1 VLRWGWLVVR
11 LDRYIGIQVVFAIL
25 SVLGIIVGLALL
37 FAFIDELG
45 DVEGSYGLQEAAWYV
60 FLTLPRRVYE
70 MLPMAALIGCLI
82 GLGSLASSSEL
93 TIMRAAGV
101 SIGRIVWAVMKPMLV
116 LMLVGILIGEYLAPW
131 SENLA
136 QANRAMAQGG
146 GEAQS
151 ARRGLWHRQG
161 EEFVHI
167 NAVQPNGVLY
177 GVTRY
182 RFDDQ
187 RRLLSSSFAR
197 RALHQGDH
205 WQLTDVATTHFRE
218 RSTEVVKAASERWDV
233 ELNPQ
238 LLGTVVLEPEALSV
252 TGLWR
257 YIQYLAEQGLNNGQY
272 WLAFWTKVLQ
282 PLVTAAL
289 VLMAI
294 SFIFGPLRSV
304 TLGQRVFTGVLVGF
318 VFRIAQDLLGPSS
331 LVFGFS
337 PLFAV
342 LIPAAICALAGGWLL
357 RRAG

>member
-1 VLRWGWLVVR
+1 MVK
-11 LDRYIGIQVVFAIL
+11 LDRYIGAQVFVAIL
-25 SVLGIIVGLALL
+25 GVLGIIVGLALL

-45 DVEGSYGLQEAAWYV
+45 DVEGGYSLLDALWYV
-60 FLTLPRRVYE
+60 LLTAPRRLYE

-82 GLGSLASSSEL
+82 GLGSLASNSEL

-116 LMLVGILIGEYLAPW
+116 LMLAGVLIGEYLAPFT
-131 SENLA
+131 ENQA
-136 QANRAMAQGG
+136 QASRAMAQGG
-146 GEAQS
+146 GEAQT
-151 ARRGLWHRQG
+151 AKRGLWHRQG
-161 EEFVHI
+161 QEYVHI
-167 NAVQPNGVLY
+167 NAVQPNGVLF

-182 RFDDQ
+182 RFDEHK
-187 RRLLSSSFAR
+187 RMLSSSFAR
-197 RALHQGDH
+197 RAQYEGGY
-205 WQLTDVATTHFRE
+205 WQLEDVATTHFHE
-218 RSTEVVKAASERWDV
+218 RSSEVVRQERERWDV
-233 ELNPQ
+233 ELTPQ
-238 LLGTVVLEPEALSV
+238 LLGTVVLAPDALSI
-252 TGLWR
+252 TGLWN
-257 YIQYLAEQGLNNGQY
+257 YIHYLSEQGLNNSQY
-272 WLAFWTKVLQ
+272 WLSFWTKVLQ

-337 PLFAV
+337 PLLAV
-342 LIPAAICALAGGWLL
+342 LIPAGICALAGVWLL

>member
-1 VLRWGWLVVR
+1 MVK
-11 LDRYIGIQVVFAIL
+11 LDRYIGSSVFVSIL
-25 SVLGIIVGLALL
+25 GVLGVIVGLALL
-37 FAFIDELG
+37 FAFIDEMG
-45 DVEGSYGLQEAAWYV
+45 DVEGGYGLLDAAWYV
-60 FLTLPRRVYE
+60 VLTTPRRVYD

-82 GLGSLASSSEL
+82 GLGNLASNSEL

-101 SIGRIVWAVMKPMLV
+101 SVGRIVWAVMKPMLV
-116 LMLVGILIGEYLAPW
+116 LMMVGILIGEYLAPW

-136 QANRAMAQGG
+136 QASRSMAQGG

-151 ARRGLWHRQG
+151 AKRGVWHRQG
-161 EEFVHI
+161 NEFVHI
-167 NAVQPNGVLY
+167 NAVQPNGLLY

-182 RFDDQ
+182 QFDEQ
-187 RRLLSSSFAR
+187 RHLQSASFAK
-197 RALHQGDH
+197 RAQYQGDH
-205 WQLTDVATTHFRE
+205 WQLNEVSTTHFRE
-218 RSTEVVKAASERWDV
+218 SSTEVVNLPEERWDV
-233 ELNPQ
+233 QLTPQ

-257 YIQYLAEQGLNNGQY
+257 YIQYLAEQGLNNGRY
-272 WLAFWTKVLQ
+272 WLAFWGKLLQ

-337 PLFAV
+337 PLLAV
-342 LIPAAICALAGGWLL
+342 LIPSGICALAGIWML

>member
-1 VLRWGWLVVR
+1 VGK
-11 LDRYIGIQVVFAIL
+11 LDRYIGTQVFVAIL
-25 SVLGIIVGLALL
+25 GVLGVIVGLALL

-45 DVEGSYGLQEAAWYV
+45 DVEDSYTMLDALWYV
-60 FLTLPRRVYE
+60 FLTTPRRLYE

-82 GLGSLASSSEL
+82 GLGTLASNSEL

-116 LMLVGILIGEYLAPW
+116 LMMVGLLIGEYLAPY
-131 SENLA
+131 SENQA
-136 QANRAMAQGG
+136 QASRALAQGG

-151 ARRGLWHRQG
+151 AKHGLWHRQG
-161 EEFVHI
+161 REYIHI
-167 NAVQPNGVLY
+167 NAVQPNGVLL

-182 RFDDQ
+182 QFDDNK
-187 RRLLSSSFAR
+187 RLLSSSFAR
-197 RALHQGDH
+197 RAQFQDGY
-205 WQLTDVATTHFRE
+205 WQLSDVQTTLLHE
-218 RSTEVVKAASERWDV
+218 RSSELIQKPAERWDV
-233 ELNPQ
+233 ALTPA
-238 LLGTVVLEPEALSV
+238 LLGTVVMAPDALSM
-252 TGLWR
+252 TGLWS
-257 YIQYLAEQGLNNGQY
+257 YIHYLADQGLNNSQY
-272 WLAFWTKVLQ
+272 WLSFWTKVLQ

-342 LIPAAICALAGGWLL
+342 LVPAGICAVAGLLML
-357 RRAG
+357 RRVG

>member
-1 VLRWGWLVVR
+1 VVK
-11 LDRYIGIQVVFAIL
+11 LDRYIGKSVFIAIL
-25 SVLGIIVGLALL
+25 AVLGIILGLASL
-37 FAFIDELG
+37 FAFIDEMG
-45 DVEGSYGLQEAAWYV
+45 DISDTYTVVDASSFVA
-60 FLTLPRRVYE
+60 LTAPRRLYE

-82 GLGSLASSSEL
+82 GLGGLASSSEL

-116 LMLVGILIGEYLAPW
+116 LMIAGLLVGEYVAPMT
-131 SENLA
+131 EDMA
-136 QANRAMAQGG
+136 QANRSLAQGTG
-146 GEAQS
+146 DAQS
-151 ARRGLWHRQG
+151 AKHGLWHRQG
-161 EEFVHI
+161 DEFIHI
-167 NAVQPNGVLY
+167 NAVQPNGLLY

-187 RRLLSSSFAR
+187 HHMKTASFAKQ
-197 RALHQGDH
+197 ANFM
-205 WQLTDVATTHFRE
+205 TDYWELKDVTTTVFHDG
-218 RSTEVVKAASERWDV
+218 STEVVTAPAERWDV
-233 ELNPQ
+233 ALSPQ
-238 LLGTVVLEPEALSV
+238 LLSTVILPPESLSIS
-252 TGLWR
+252 GLWS
-257 YIQYLAEQGLNNGQY
+257 YSHYLADQGLNNGRY

-282 PLVTAAL
+282 PLVTVAL

-318 VFRIAQDLLGPSS
+318 TFRIAQDLLGPSS

-342 LIPAAICALAGGWLL
+342 LVPAGVCALAGIWLL

>member
-1 VLRWGWLVVR
+1 MVK
-11 LDRYIGIQVVFAIL
+11 LDRYIGKSVFIAIL
-25 SVLGIIVGLALL
+25 AVLGIILGLASL
-37 FAFIDELG
+37 FAFIDEMG
-45 DVEGSYGLQEAAWYV
+45 DVSDTYTLLDAGSFVA
-60 FLTLPRRVYE
+60 LTAPRRLYE

-116 LMLVGILIGEYLAPW
+116 LMIAGVLIGEYLAPAA
-131 SENLA
+131 ENQA
-136 QANRAMAQGG
+136 QANRSLAQGSG
-146 GEAQS
+146 DAQS
-151 ARRGLWHRQG
+151 ARHGMWHRQG
-161 EEFVHI
+161 DEFIHI
-167 NAVQPNGVLY
+167 NSVQPNGVLY

-182 RFDDQ
+182 RFDNE
-187 RRLLSSSFAR
+187 RHMLSASFAKQATFNTDSW
-197 RALHQGDH
+197 ALKDI
-205 WQLTDVATTHFRE
+205 TTTFFRDG
-218 RSTEVVKAASERWDV
+218 STEVIKTPDERWDV
-233 ELNPQ
+233 ALSPQ
-238 LLGTVVLEPEALSV
+238 LLNTVIMPPDSLSI
-252 TGLWR
+252 TGLWQ
-257 YIQYLAEQGLNNGQY
+257 YAHYLADQGLSNGRY

-282 PLVTAAL
+282 PLVTVAL

-318 VFRIAQDLLGPSS
+318 TFRIVQDLLGPSS

-342 LIPAAICALAGGWLL
+342 LVPAGVCALAGVWLL

>member
-1 VLRWGWLVVR
+1 VVK
-11 LDRYIGIQVVFAIL
+11 LDRYIGSSVFMAIL
-25 SVLGIIVGLALL
+25 AVLGIILGLATL
-37 FAFIDELG
+37 FAFIDEMS
-45 DVEGSYGLQEAAWYV
+45 DVSDTYTLADVLSYVL
-60 FLTLPRRVYE
+60 LTAPRRLYD

-82 GLGSLASSSEL
+82 GLGSLASNSEL

-116 LMLVGILIGEYLAPW
+116 LMLVGVLIGEYVAPAT
-131 SENLA
+131 ENTA
-136 QANRAMAQGG
+136 QANRSLAQGG
-146 GEAQS
+146 GDAQS
-151 ARRGLWHRQG
+151 AKHGLWHRQG
-161 EEFVHI
+161 DEFIHI
-167 NAVQPNGVLY
+167 NSVQPNGTLY

-187 RRLLSSSFAR
+187 RHMLSSSFAK
-197 RALHQGDH
+197 RAKFAEDH
-205 WQLTDVATTHFRE
+205 WQLNDVTTTLFHDKR
-218 RSTEVVKAASERWDV
+218 TEVVAAPTERWDV
-233 ELNPQ
+233 ALSPQ
-238 LLGTVVLEPEALSV
+238 LLSTVVMAPESLSI
-252 TGLWR
+252 TGLWG
-257 YIQYLAEQGLNNGQY
+257 YIHYLADQGLNNGRY
-272 WLAFWTKVLQ
+272 WLAFWVKVLQ

-318 VFRIAQDLLGPSS
+318 TFRIAQDLLGPSS

-342 LIPAAICALAGGWLL
+342 LVPAGVCALAGLWLL

>member
-1 VLRWGWLVVR
+1 M
-11 LDRYIGIQVVFAIL
+11 AIL
-25 SVLGIIVGLALL
+25 AVLGIILGLASL
-37 FAFIDELG
+37 FAFIDEMG
-45 DVEGSYGLQEAAWYV
+45 DITDTYTLMDAGNFVL
-60 FLTLPRRVYE
+60 LTAPRRLYD

-116 LMLVGILIGEYLAPW
+116 LMLAGILIGEYLAPVT
-131 SENLA
+131 ENKA
-136 QANRAMAQGG
+136 QADRSLAQGG

-151 ARRGLWHRQG
+151 SKRGMWHRQG
-161 EEFVHI
+161 DEFVHI
-167 NAVQPNGVLY
+167 NSVQPNGLLY

-182 RFDDQ
+182 RFDNERHMQ
-187 RRLLSSSFAR
+187 TSSFAR
-197 RALHQGDH
+197 RAQYKEDHWLLSDVTTTYFRGDH
-205 WQLTDVATTHFRE
+205 
-218 RSTEVVKAASERWDV
+218 TEVIKTPEERWDV
-233 ELNPQ
+233 SVTPQ
-238 LLGTVVLEPEALSV
+238 LLNTVVVAPESLSI
-252 TGLWR
+252 TGLWD
-257 YIQYLAEQGLNNGQY
+257 YIHYLSDQGLNNARY

-282 PLVTAAL
+282 PMVTAAL

-331 LVFGFS
+331 QVFGFP
-337 PLFAV
+337 PLLAV
-342 LIPAAICALAGGWLL
+342 VLPAAICAVAGLWML

>member
-1 VLRWGWLVVR
+1 MVK
-11 LDRYIGIQVVFAIL
+11 LDRYIGKSVFVAIL
-25 SVLGIIVGLALL
+25 AVLGIILGLASL
-37 FAFIDELG
+37 FAFIDEMG
-45 DVEGSYGLQEAAWYV
+45 DVSDSY
-60 FLTLPRRVYE
+60 TLLDASSFVLMTAPRRVYE

-116 LMLVGILIGEYLAPW
+116 LMIAGVLIGEYVAPAA
-131 SENLA
+131 ENQAQASRSLA
-136 QANRAMAQGG
+136 QGSG
-146 GEAQS
+146 DAQS
-151 ARRGLWHRQG
+151 ARHGMWHRQG
-161 EEFVHI
+161 DEFIHI
-167 NAVQPNGVLY
+167 NSVQPNGILY

-182 RFDDQ
+182 RFDNE
-187 RRLLSSSFAR
+187 RHMLSASFAR
-197 RALHQGDH
+197 QAKFNEDH
-205 WQLTDVATTHFRE
+205 WSLNDISTTFFRDG
-218 RSTEVVKAASERWDV
+218 STEVIKTADERWDV
-233 ELNPQ
+233 ALSPQ
-238 LLGTVVLEPEALSV
+238 LLSTVIMPPDSLSI
-252 TGLWR
+252 TGLWQ
-257 YIQYLAEQGLNNGQY
+257 YAHYLADQGLSNGRY

-282 PLVTAAL
+282 PLVTVAL

-318 VFRIAQDLLGPSS
+318 TFRIVQDLLGPSS

-342 LIPAAICALAGGWLL
+342 LVPAGVCALAGVLLL

>member
-1 VLRWGWLVVR
+1 MVK
-11 LDRYIGIQVVFAIL
+11 LDRYIGKSVLLAIIA
-25 SVLGIIVGLALL
+25 VLGIILGLASL
-37 FAFIDELG
+37 FAFIDEMG
-45 DVEGSYGLQEAAWYV
+45 DINDSYTLWDAGNFVL
-60 FLTLPRRVYE
+60 LTAPRRLYD

-116 LMLVGILIGEYLAPW
+116 LMLVGILIGEYVAPAT
-131 SENLA
+131 ENKAQADRSLA
-136 QANRAMAQGG
+136 QGS

-151 ARRGLWHRQG
+151 SKRGMWHRQG
-161 EEFVHI
+161 DEFVHI
-167 NAVQPNGVLY
+167 NSVQPNGLLY

-182 RFDDQ
+182 RFDNE
-187 RRLLSSSFAR
+187 RHLVTSSFAR
-197 RALHQGDH
+197 RAQYQEDH
-205 WQLTDVATTHFRE
+205 WQLNDVTTTYFRGDH
-218 RSTEVVKAASERWDV
+218 TEVVKEPVVRWDV
-233 ELNPQ
+233 TVTPQ
-238 LLGTVVLEPEALSV
+238 LLNTVVLAPESLSI
-252 TGLWR
+252 TGLWD
-257 YIQYLAEQGLNNGQY
+257 YIHYLSDQGLNNARY

-331 LVFGFS
+331 QVFGFP
-337 PLFAV
+337 PLLAV
-342 LIPAAICALAGGWLL
+342 VIPAAICAGAGWWML

>member
-1 VLRWGWLVVR
+1 MLR
-11 LDRYIGIQVVFAIL
+11 LDRYIGTQVFFAIL
-25 SVLGIIVGLALL
+25 TVLGVIVGLALL
-37 FAFIDELG
+37 FAFIDEMG
-45 DVEGSYGLQEAAWYV
+45 DIEGDYGLQGAAWYV

-82 GLGSLASSSEL
+82 GLGSLASNSEL

-101 SIGRIVWAVMKPMLV
+101 SIARIVWAVMKPMLV
-116 LMLVGILIGEYLAPW
+116 LMLAGILIGEYLAPW
-131 SENLA
+131 SENQA
-136 QANRAMAQGG
+136 QADRAMAQGS

-151 ARRGLWHRQG
+151 SRRGLWHRQG

-167 NAVQPNGVLY
+167 NAVQPDGVLL

-187 RRLLSSSFAR
+187 RHMLSSSFAR
-197 RALHQGDH
+197 RAQYQGDH
-205 WQLTDVATTHFRE
+205 WQLENVATTHFRE
-218 RSTEVVKAASERWDV
+218 RSTEVVKTPNERWDV

-257 YIQYLAEQGLNNGQY
+257 YIHYLAEQGLNNGQY
-272 WLAFWTKVLQ
+272 WLAFWSKVLQ
-282 PLVTAAL
+282 PAVTAAL
-289 VLMAI
+289 VLLAI

-304 TLGQRVFTGVLVGF
+304 TLGQRVFTGVVVGF

-342 LIPAAICALAGGWLL
+342 LIPAAVCALAGVWLL

>member
-1 VLRWGWLVVR
+1 MVK
-11 LDRYIGIQVVFAIL
+11 LDRYIGTSVFFAIL
-25 SVLGIIVGLALL
+25 AVLGIIVGLALL
-37 FAFIDELG
+37 FAYIDELG
-45 DVEGSYGLQEAAWYV
+45 DISASYGLLDAGLWV
-60 FLTLPRRVYE
+60 LLTIPRRTYE

-82 GLGSLASSSEL
+82 GLGNLASSSEL

-101 SIGRIVWAVMKPMLV
+101 SIRRIVWAVMKPMLV
-116 LMLVGILIGEYLAPW
+116 IMLAGVLIGEYLAPW

-151 ARRGLWHRQG
+151 SKRGLWHRQG
-161 EEFVHI
+161 DEFIHI
-167 NAVQPNGVLY
+167 NAVQPNGVLL

-182 RFDDQ
+182 QFDAE
-187 RRLLSSSFAR
+187 RNLLSASFAR
-197 RALHQGDH
+197 RALFQSDH
-205 WQLTDVATTHFRE
+205 WQLEDVVTTQLQE
-218 RSTEVVKAASERWDV
+218 QSTAVVNSPSQRWDV

-257 YIQYLAEQGLNNGQY
+257 YIHYLADQGLANGRY
-272 WLAFWTKVLQ
+272 WLAFWTKILQ

-318 VFRIAQDLLGPSS
+318 VFKIGQDLLGPSS
-331 LVFGFS
+331 LVFGFP
-337 PLFAV
+337 PLLAV
-342 LIPAAICALAGGWLL
+342 LIPAAICALAGLVML